1 MTNNNGCII
10 SGGIDKGEIF
20 KEFSTKFVSTVAT
33 SESDRSEVFYSFMS
47 AFLLSIRNAGGTRDG
62 WLLIEAIRQFDKDW
76 SRTFFYYMNALE
88 LEDPKDLIRK
98 LDGKVHMFRDGE
110 KKLRVAVIKTE
121 GNSDVMNL
129 IDSAISRRAILVI
142 VLLFLTIPIDDLH
155 RLINI
160 IFDRRCLITVFI
172 ALFIIMIWTSRL
184 DLKELMT
191 FMLEELY
198 RLMLDLGNN
207 SKDIHR
213 RNFTKMDFLK
223 KILVRA
229 EFLGD
234 TVSTISSASEDHK
247 APPFLD
253 ESRLL
258 NCSATKK
265 LRFLPHY
272 FEKIYAAD
280 KEWLSNKKN
289 KKNSIKNS
297 NSSLSSSGSSAECII
312 SRLCSEFAGLKIF
325 D

>member
-10 SGGIDKGEIF
+10 SGEIDKGEIF

-33 SESDRSEVFYSFMS
+33 SESDRSE
-47 AFLLSIRNAGGTRDG
+47 NAGGTRDG

-129 IDSAISRRAILVI
+129 IDSAISRRKNKRNSRHRVAFSDYSYRRLASTYQHHIRPP
-142 VLLFLTIPIDDLH
+142 LFNYSFYRPIYYNDLDQPA
-155 RLINI
+155 RLERINDVQVGRNTDI
-160 IFDRRCLITVFI
+160 GAGLGRQQQGH
-172 ALFIIMIWTSRL
+172 SQ
-184 DLKELMT
+184 
-191 FMLEELY
+191 EEL
-198 RLMLDLGNN
+198 RQDGLSQENL
-207 SKDIHR
+207 
-213 RNFTKMDFLK
+213 
-223 KILVRA
+223 
-229 EFLGD
+229 D

-265 LRFLPHY
+265 LRFLPQY
-272 FEKIYAAD
+272 FEKIYAAN

-312 SRLCSEFAGLKIF
+312 SRLCFEFAELKIF

>member
-10 SGGIDKGEIF
+10 SEEIDKGEIF

-33 SESDRSEVFYSFMS
+33 SESDRSE
-47 AFLLSIRNAGGTRDG
+47 NAGGTRDG

-98 LDGKVHMFRDGE
+98 LDGKVHMFRDCE
-110 KKLRVAVIKTE
+110 KKLRVAVVKTE
-121 GNSDVMNL
+121 GNCDVMNL
-129 IDSAISRRAILVI
+129 IDSAISRRKNKRNSRHRVAFSDYSYRRLASTYQHHIRPP
-142 VLLFLTIPIDDLH
+142 LFNYSFYRPIYYNDL
-155 RLINI
+155 
-160 IFDRRCLITVFI
+160 DQP
-172 ALFIIMIWTSRL
+172 SRL
-184 DLKELMT
+184 ERINDVHFEGITSTNVGLGGLGQQPQGHSQ
-191 FMLEELY
+191 EELCQDG
-198 RLMLDLGNN
+198 LSQENL
-207 SKDIHR
+207 
-213 RNFTKMDFLK
+213 
-223 KILVRA
+223 
-229 EFLGD
+229 D

-265 LRFLPHY
+265 LRFLPQY
-272 FEKIYAAD
+272 FEKIYAAN

-312 SRLCSEFAGLKIF
+312 SRLCFEFAELKIF

>member
-10 SGGIDKGEIF
+10 SDKIDKGEIF

-33 SESDRSEVFYSFMS
+33 SESDRSE
-47 AFLLSIRNAGGTRDG
+47 NAGGTRDG

-98 LDGKVHMFRDGE
+98 LNGKVHMFRDGE
-110 KKLRVAVIKTE
+110 KKLRVAVVKTE

-129 IDSAISRRAILVI
+129 IDSAISRRKNKRYSRHRVAFSDYSYRRLASTYQHHIRPP
-142 VLLFLTIPIDDLH
+142 LFNYFFYRPIYYNDLDQPA
-155 RLINI
+155 RLERINDVHVGRNTDI
-160 IFDRRCLITVFI
+160 GVGIGGLGQQHQGH
-172 ALFIIMIWTSRL
+172 SQ
-184 DLKELMT
+184 
-191 FMLEELY
+191 EELHQDG
-198 RLMLDLGNN
+198 LSQENLG
-207 SKDIHR
+207 
-213 RNFTKMDFLK
+213 
-223 KILVRA
+223 
-229 EFLGD
+229 ED

-265 LRFLPHY
+265 LRFLPQY
-272 FEKIYAAD
+272 FEKIYAAN

-289 KKNSIKNS
+289 KKNSIKKLNFLQKNFLFPNFSS
-297 NSSLSSSGSSAECII
+297 NSSLSSSGSS
-312 SRLCSEFAGLKIF
+312 
-325 D
+325 